1 MHGKKVMLEMKV
13 VIEETFKQLIKIPS
27 RFWSKYMFST
37 NILCDTMVNDM
48 SKEFNSI
55 FVMVRVKLIVTMI
68 EEIRV
73 YLMLR

>member
-1 MHGKKVMLEMKV
+1 MLEMKV
-13 VIEETFKQLIKIPS
+13 VNEEAFKYLIKIPS
-27 RFWSKYMFST
+27 RFWSKYRFWT
-37 NILCDTMVNDM
+37 NTLCDTMVNDM

-68 EEIRV
+68 EEIIV